1 MKNFRMNSTSKLT
14 PGTKNL
20 PVSKNRMSA
29 YLKTFTISVFGDAR
43 VGKTALI
50 KSFLGNEFS
59 EDYEP
64 TIEEY
69 YSKQIEYKD
78 RHYELNIIDTSGTEN
93 FPAMRRVDIQKS
105 DVIVLVYSL
114 ENPETFEL
122 LKKLRS
128 EILEEKGYSVPV
140 LVVASK
146 SDLDVQGHAIEYV
159 DRSGM
164 KYNTKRIV
172 ENTWHYKWTITSAKM
187 GWGIEKIFHSVIDE
201 AVITRSQSMREVS
214 AFRRQSSWLSKSKNS
229 LSNFG
234 SFAYMSLKRKA
245 SPKLNRARCNSL
257 SDS

>member
-1 MKNFRMNSTSKLT
+1 MKKYRKNSTAKLSSNND
-14 PGTKNL
+14 NL
-20 PVSKNRMSA
+20 PVAKKRMSA

-50 KSFLGNEFS
+50 KFFLEHEFS

-69 YSKQIEYKD
+69 YSKHIEYND

-105 DVIVLVYSL
+105 DVIILVYSL
-114 ENPETFEL
+114 EYPQTFEL

-128 EILEEKGYSVPV
+128 EILEEMGYSVPV
-140 LVVASK
+140 IVVANK
-146 SDLDVQGHAIEYV
+146 SDLDVQGLAVEYIDSV
-159 DRSGM
+159 GL

-172 ENTWHYKWTITSAKM
+172 ENTWHYKWTMTSAKM

-201 AVITRSQSMREVS
+201 AVIKRSQSMREVTT
-214 AFRRQSSWLSKSKNS
+214 FQRQSSWLSKGKTS

-234 SFAYMSLKRKA
+234 SFAYMSLKRKT
-245 SPKLNRARCNSL
+245 SPKSSRSRGQSFT
-257 SDS
+257 D

>member
-1 MKNFRMNSTSKLT
+1 MRKYRKNSASKFSSNNN
-14 PGTKNL
+14 NL
-20 PVSKNRMSA
+20 PAAKKRMSA

-43 VGKTALI
+43 VGKSALI
-50 KSFLGNEFS
+50 KSFLDHEFS

-69 YSKQIEYKD
+69 YSKHIEYND

-114 ENPETFEL
+114 EHPQTFDL

-128 EILEEKGYSVPV
+128 EILEEVGYSIPV
-140 LVVASK
+140 LVVANK
-146 SDLDVQGHAIEYV
+146 SDMDVQGLAIEYI
-159 DRSGM
+159 DRFGM
-164 KYNTKRIV
+164 KHNTKRIV
-172 ENTWHYKWTITSAKM
+172 ENTWHYKWTMTSAKM

-201 AVITRSQSMREVS
+201 AVIKRSQSLKEVPS
-214 AFRRQSSWLSKSKNS
+214 FKRQSSWLSKGKSS

-234 SFAYMSLKRKA
+234 SIAYMSLKRGT
-245 SPKLNRARCNSL
+245 SPKLSRTRRHSVT
-257 SDS
+257 D